1 METYESATYGDAIAG
16 EYDRLYGGRPDAEP
30 AASMLSLLA
39 GGGRALELGIG
50 TGRIAIPLA
59 ARGVEV
65 HGIDVSEEMIR
76 QLSAKPTAAGIH
88 AVVGDFADLSLGES
102 PDGDSIR
109 FALIYAVFSSFFGL
123 TTQEAQVRCFRR
135 VAEHLERDGVFVLEA
150 FVPDPSRYVQ
160 GRYVGVTHVET
171 RSAGIDVSLH
181 DNVNQRLSTQH
192 VLMEASGNR
201 LFPSLIRYAWPSEL
215 DLMALLAGLQL
226 RDRWTDWSGSPFTSA
241 SRTHVSVYESA
252 ASSTAA

>member
-30 AASMLSLLA
+30 AASMLSRLV

-76 QLSAKPTAAGIH
+76 RLSAKPTAAAIQ
-88 AVVGDFADLSLGES
+88 AVVGDFADLSLNG
-102 PDGDSIR
+102 R
-109 FALIYAVFSSFFGL
+109 FALIYAAFSSFFGL

-135 VAEHLERDGVFVLEA
+135 VAKHLEGDGVFVLEA

-171 RSAGIDVSLH
+171 GSAGIDVSLH
-181 DNVNQRLSTQH
+181 DSVNQRLSTQH

-226 RDRWTDWSGSPFTSA
+226 RDRWSDWSGSPFTSA
-241 SRTHVSVYESA
+241 SRNHVSVYESA
-252 ASSTAA
+252 AAGRAV

>member
-1 METYESATYGDAIAG
+1 MAVVESYESTTYGDAIADA
-16 EYDRLYGGRPDAEP
+16 YDRLYGERPGADA
-30 AASMLSLLA
+30 AASLLCRLA

-65 HGIDVSEEMIR
+65 HGVDVSEEMIR
-76 QLSAKPTAAGIH
+76 RLWAKPAAVGIH
-88 AVVGDFADLSLGES
+88 ARVGDFADLAV
-102 PDGDSIR
+102 DGR

-123 TTQEAQVRCFRR
+123 TTQEAQVRCFGR
-135 VAEHLERDGVFVLEA
+135 VAEHLEGDGVFVVEA
-150 FVPDPSRYVQ
+150 FVPDPSRYLN

-181 DNVNQRLSTQH
+181 DSVNQRLSTQH
-192 VLMEASGNR
+192 VLMESSGNR

-215 DLMALLAGLQL
+215 DLMARLAGLQL
-226 RDRWTDWSGSPFTSA
+226 RDRWSDWSGSPFTSA
-241 SRTHVSVYESA
+241 SRNHISVYESA
-252 ASSTAA
+252 TANPKT

>member
-16 EYDRLYGGRPDAEP
+16 DYDRLYGGRPDADA

-65 HGIDVSEEMIR
+65 HGVDVSEEMIR
-76 QLSAKPTAAGIH
+76 RLSAKPAAAGIH
-88 AVVGDFADLSLGES
+88 ALVGDFADLAM
-102 PDGDSIR
+102 DGC
-109 FALIYAVFSSFFGL
+109 FELIYAVFSSFFGL
-123 TTQEAQVRCFRR
+123 TTQEAQVGCFRR
-135 VAEHLERDGVFVLEA
+135 VAKHLADGGVFVIEA

-160 GRYVGVTHVET
+160 GRYIGVTHVET
-171 RSAGIDVSLH
+171 GSAGIDVSLH
-181 DNVNQRLSTQH
+181 DSVNQRLSTQH
-192 VLMEASGNR
+192 VLMEAAGNR

-215 DLMALLAGLQL
+215 DLMARLAGLQL
-226 RDRWTDWSGSPFTSA
+226 RDRWSDWSGSPFTSA
-241 SRTHVSVYESA
+241 SRNHISIYESA
-252 ASSTAA
+252 ASSSAA

>member
-1 METYESATYGDAIAG
+1 
-16 EYDRLYGGRPDAEP
+16 
-30 AASMLSLLA
+30 MLSRLA
-39 GGGRALELGIG
+39 RGGRALELGIG

-65 HGIDVSEEMIR
+65 HGVDVSEEMIR
-76 QLSAKPTAAGIH
+76 QLGAKPAAAGIR
-88 AVVGDFADLSLGES
+88 ALVGDFAGLSL
-102 PDGDSIR
+102 DGR

-135 VAEHLERDGVFVLEA
+135 VAEHLERDGVFVVEA

-171 RSAGIDVSLH
+171 ASAGIDVSLH
-181 DNVNQRLSTQH
+181 DSVNQRLSTQH

-226 RDRWTDWSGSPFTSA
+226 RDRWSDWAGSPFTSA
-241 SRTHVSVYESA
+241 SRNHVSIYHSA
-252 ASSTAA
+252 ATSSPAQGR